1 MNYICRKDREQTE
14 KTFSSLRRS
23 GKSYGTTT
31 GCEKTLQCRGDMV
44 VVIVE
49 RCCVDT
55 DEPYGN
61 EFGCWCG
68 VCCSAAK
75 RENHGDVDS

>member
-31 GCEKTLQCRGDMV
+31 GCEKHYNVEVKWLWLLWNDV
-44 VVIVE
+44 VWILMNLMGMSLVAGVECIVQQ
-49 RCCVDT
+49 
-55 DEPYGN
+55 P
-61 EFGCWCG
+61 
-68 VCCSAAK
+68 

>member
-14 KTFSSLRRS
+14 KNFQFTATQWQVVWYNDWVR
-23 GKSYGTTT
+23 
-31 GCEKTLQCRGDMV
+31 ETLQCRGEMV

-55 DEPYGN
+55 DEPDGN

-68 VCCSAAK
+68 VYCSAAK
-75 RENHGDVDS
+75 GKSR